1 MSTSKLTGS
10 AIERKVA
17 GSPPPSS
24 SNSGSKPVLPTT
36 PVPDDAHVDAME
48 ALVKKLSP
56 VVQFDSVDLKQAQS
70 WLTQLKIGLTKFQ
83 LLPPF
88 TAEPNKVKR
97 QLLIAREALEAGAF
111 LSIKAKDI
119 PAFERHVAQL
129 KTYYTDYAQLL
140 PPSERQYPITGLCLL
155 ALLAQNRIGDFHTEL
170 ELIPLSLQQNP
181 YIKYTVTLEQR
192 LMEGSYNKILN
203 ARDSVPHPAMAVFI
217 DLLSLSVRDK
227 LSECAEKAYES
238 FPVADALA
246 MLTFK
251 TRNDLI
257 EYAKKR
263 GWEITKDDVILFPA
277 THGAAAQHAAKQKAL
292 EIPSRVLIRQT
303 LGYAT
308 ELERIV

>member
-1 MSTSKLTGS
+1 MSAQIGRKNDSKTGS
-10 AIERKVA
+10 SAQLV
-17 GSPPPSS
+17 
-24 SNSGSKPVLPTT
+24 
-36 PVPDDAHVDAME
+36 PVPDDAHIEKME
-48 ALVKKLSP
+48 SLVKQLAP
-56 VVQFDSVDLKQAQS
+56 VVLFDNVDLKQSQS
-70 WLTQLKIGLTKFQ
+70 LLTQLKIGLTKFQ

-88 TAEPNKVKR
+88 TAEPNKAKH

-111 LSIKAKDI
+111 LSIKSKDI

-129 KTYYTDYAQLL
+129 KTYYTDYAHLL
-140 PPSERQYPITGLCLL
+140 PASERQYPITGLYLL

-170 ELIPLSLQQNP
+170 ELIPLPQQQNP
-181 YIKYTVTLEQR
+181 YIKYAVTLEQR

-203 ARDSVPHPAMAVFI
+203 ARESVPHPAMSVFI
-217 DLLSLSVRDK
+217 DLLSGSVRDK

-238 FPVADALA
+238 FPVTDALT

-251 TRNDLI
+251 GSDQLD

-263 GWEITKDDVILFPA
+263 GWEITKDGVILFPA
-277 THGAAAQHAAKQKAL
+277 THGAAAQATAKAKAL
-292 EIPSRVLIRQT
+292 EIPSQLLIKQI